1 MKRNIVLY
9 CALGAIALGGCNKK
23 TVADNSVSEEVV
35 MQAEQLPV
43 LDSSPRNYIPTAI
56 VYKTNG
62 NYNDNVA
69 VGINAAGTEITNF
82 PAPTDVNVNSAP
94 VQLPDGYL
102 LDRRGIGPSTGFL
115 NITYSEYAALP
126 APPSPEEMK
135 AMLIPGAEITFMAM
149 LPVTASEARRD
160 PSVAEKYIADGF
172 RDCQLLVK

>member
-9 CALGAIALGGCNKK
+9 CALGAIALCGCNKK
-23 TVADNSVSEEVV
+23 SVADNTANEEVV
-35 MQAEQLPV
+35 MQPKQLPV
-43 LDSSPRNYIPTAI
+43 LDSSPRNYIPAAI

-62 NYNDNVA
+62 NYNNNVA
-69 VGINAAGTEITNF
+69 VGMNVARTEITNY
-82 PAPTDVNVNSAP
+82 PAPTDVNANSAP

-126 APPSPEEMK
+126 APPAPEEMK
-135 AMLIPGAEITFMAM
+135 AMIIPDAEITFMAM

-160 PSVAEKYIADGF
+160 PSVADKYISDGF
-172 RDCQLLVK
+172 KDCQLLVK